1 MSKVMSAMSGGVDSS
16 VATVLLLEE
25 GFETV
30 GATLKLH
37 DESDEE
43 QKASHT
49 CCSLS
54 DVLDARSVCD
64 RIGIRHYVFN
74 FKDGFEENVI
84 KRFVD
89 GYLGGL
95 TPNPCID
102 CNRFIKFDQMLKRA
116 QLLDC
121 DYIATG
127 HYAVRGFDEKTGRYF
142 LKKPADAEKD
152 QTYVLY
158 ALTQEQLKHTLFPL
172 GGLLKSEV
180 REIAQ
185 KHGFVNA
192 NKPDSQDICFV
203 PDGDYFSFIE
213 RYTGHKYP
221 SGKFVNS
228 NGAVLGKNKG
238 MPAYTIGQRKGLGV
252 ALGKP
257 QFVISKDAE
266 HNTVTLGDSAELF
279 SDTAVVSDCNF
290 ISVERLTEPMRV
302 KAKVRYRQSEQPAV
316 ISPLENGDVLL
327 KFDAPQRAISP
338 GQAAVFYDGDYVV
351 GGGTIIK

>member
-37 DESDEE
+37 NESDEE
-43 QKASHT
+43 QKAAHT

-89 GYLGGL
+89 GYLGGF

-116 QLLDC
+116 ELLGC

-127 HYAVRGFDEKTGRYF
+127 HYAIREYDEKSGRYF
-142 LKKPADAEKD
+142 LKKPADTAKD

-172 GGLLKSEV
+172 GGLCKPQV

-213 RYTGHKYP
+213 RYTGKRYP
-221 SGKFVNS
+221 KGKFINKD
-228 NGAVLGKNKG
+228 GRVLGENRG

-257 QFVISKDAE
+257 QFVVSKNAAD
-266 HNTVTLGDSAELF
+266 NTVTLGDSEQLF

-290 ISVERLTEPMRV
+290 ISIEKLEAPLRV
-302 KAKVRYRQSEQPAV
+302 NAKVRYRQSEQPAE

-327 KFDAPQRAISP
+327 RFDSPQRAISP